1 MADILPDRGGSRD
14 VRNLAPV
21 LRFLLP
27 YRGAIIG
34 ATLALIVTA
43 GVTLSVGQGLRL
55 LIDQGFINGSPE
67 LLRNSI
73 GVFVAMILLLAA
85 GTFARFYLVSWVGER
100 VSADIRK
107 AVFDHVIRLHP
118 GFFEAN
124 FASEIQSRI
133 TTDTTLLQTVIGSS
147 ASIALRNLLMF
158 VGGVVLLFVTNPR
171 LSLFVVLSAPLVVA
185 PIIIFGRRVRVLS
198 RASQDS
204 IAHVG
209 SFLAESLRQVKTVQ
223 AYNHEDVD
231 RRRFAAHVESAFDIA
246 RQRILQRAVLITLV
260 MVLVLAA
267 IAAMLWTGGQDV
279 LTGRTT
285 PGELAAFIFYAFI
298 VAGSVGAISEV
309 VADLQRAAG
318 ATERLMELLSA
329 ENALPRAAEP
339 RVLPE
344 PVRGVVAVSG
354 LTFAYPTRRSTPALR
369 DLAFKVRPGEHL
381 ALVGPSGAGKST
393 LFDLLL
399 RFYDPDQG
407 SIALD
412 GIDIRELDPEDL
424 RRHIALVSQDPA
436 LFTGSVADNIRYG
449 RPDASD
455 AELRS
460 AAEAAF
466 AHGFIAELPEG
477 YDTELGEAGL
487 RLSGGQRQRI
497 AIARAVLKD
506 PAILL
511 LDEATSALDAE
522 SEHAVQRALA
532 RLAEGRTTLVIA
544 HRLATVMSADRILV
558 LDQGRVV
565 GEGTHASLLA
575 SNDLYARLAELQ
587 FAASASL
594 EAPSRVSAGGV

>member
-1 MADILPDRGGSRD
+1 MSDILPDRGGSRD

-21 LRFLLP
+21 LRFLRP
-27 YRGAIIG
+27 YRGAVIG
-34 ATLALIVTA
+34 ATLALVVTA

-73 GVFVAMILLLAA
+73 GVFVAMILVLAA

-118 GFFEAN
+118 GFFESN

-158 VGGVVLLFVTNPR
+158 IGGVVLLFVTNPR

-185 PIIIFGRRVRVLS
+185 PIIIFGRRVRLLS

-246 RQRILQRAVLITLV
+246 RQRILQRAMLITLV

-279 LTGRTT
+279 LTGRTS

-329 ENALPRAAEP
+329 ESALPRSVAP
-339 RVLPE
+339 RALAE
-344 PVRGVVAVSG
+344 PVRGVVEASG
-354 LTFAYPTRRSTPALR
+354 LTFAYPTRRATPALR
-369 DLAFKVRPGEHL
+369 DLAFRVRPGEHL

-399 RFYDPDQG
+399 RFYDPEQG
-407 SIALD
+407 SISLD
-412 GIDIRELDPEDL
+412 GIDIRELDPEQL

-436 LFTGSVADNIRYG
+436 LFTGSVAENIRYG

-455 AELRS
+455 ADLR
-460 AAEAAF
+460 AAAKAAF
-466 AHGFIAELPEG
+466 ADGFIQQLPEG
-477 YDTELGEAGL
+477 YDTQLGEAGL

-522 SEHAVQRALA
+522 SEHAVQQALA

-544 HRLATVMSADRILV
+544 HRLATVMNADRILV
-558 LDQGRVV
+558 LDEGRVV

-575 SNDLYARLAELQ
+575 GNDLYARLAELQ
-587 FAASASL
+587 FSASAGL
-594 EAPSRVSAGGV
+594 EQPSRASAV

>member
-1 MADILPDRGGSRD
+1 MTDILPERGGSRD

-21 LRFLLP
+21 LRFLAP
-27 YRGAIIG
+27 YRAAVIG
-34 ATLALIVTA
+34 ATIALVVTA
-43 GVTLSVGQGLRL
+43 GVTLSIGQGLRL

-73 GVFVAMILLLAA
+73 FVFAGMILLLAA

-100 VSADIRK
+100 VSADIRR

-147 ASIALRNLLMF
+147 VSIALRNLLMF
-158 VGGVVLLFVTNPR
+158 VGGVILLFVTNPR
-171 LSLFVVLSAPLVVA
+171 LSLFVVLAAPVVVI
-185 PIIIFGRRVRVLS
+185 PIIVFGRRVRALS

-209 SFLAESLRQVKTVQ
+209 SFLSESLRQVKTVQ

-231 RRRFAAHVESAFDIA
+231 RTRFAAHVEVAFDIA
-246 RQRILQRAVLITLV
+246 RRRIMQRAVLITLV
-260 MVLVLAA
+260 MILVLAA

-279 LTGRTT
+279 LSGRTT

-309 VADLQRAAG
+309 VTDLQRAAG
-318 ATERLMELLSA
+318 ATERLMELLAA
-329 ENALPRAAEP
+329 ESALPRRASP
-339 RVLPE
+339 RSLPE
-344 PVRGVVAVSG
+344 PVRGAITVRDLV
-354 LTFAYPTRRSTPALR
+354 FAYPTRPEPPAL
-369 DLAFKVRPGEHL
+369 AGVNFSIRPGENV

-399 RFYDPDQG
+399 RFYDPG
-407 SIALD
+407 SGAIEVD
-412 GIDIRELDPEDL
+412 GIDIRELDPEAL
-424 RRHIALVSQDPA
+424 RRHVALVSQDPA

-449 RPDASD
+449 RPDADD
-455 AELRS
+455 AAIRD
-460 AAEAAF
+460 AAAAAF
-466 AHGFIAELPEG
+466 ADGFVAHLPEG
-477 YDTELGEAGL
+477 YETDLGEAGL

-522 SEHAVQRALA
+522 SEYAVQQALA
-532 RLAEGRTTLVIA
+532 RLAENRTTLVIA
-544 HRLATVMSADRILV
+544 HRLATVIRADRILV
-558 LDQGRVV
+558 LDEGRVV

-575 SNDLYARLAELQ
+575 DNPLYARLAELQ
-587 FAASASL
+587 FGEHSGLDTAARLSASR
-594 EAPSRVSAGGV
+594 A

>member
-1 MADILPDRGGSRD
+1 MTDILPDRGGSRD

-21 LRFLLP
+21 LRFLAP
-27 YRGAIIG
+27 YRAAVIG
-34 ATLALIVTA
+34 ATIALVVTA

-73 GVFVAMILLLAA
+73 FVFAGMILLLAA

-100 VSADIRK
+100 VSADIRR

-147 ASIALRNLLMF
+147 VSIALRNVLMF
-158 VGGVVLLFVTNPR
+158 FGGVILLFITNPR
-171 LSLFVVLSAPLVVA
+171 LSMFVVVMAPLVVV
-185 PIIIFGRRVRVLS
+185 PIIIFGRRVRALS

-231 RRRFAAHVESAFDIA
+231 RTRFAAHVESAFDIA
-246 RQRILQRAVLITLV
+246 RQRILQRAVLITMV

-279 LTGRTT
+279 LSGRTT

-309 VADLQRAAG
+309 VTDLQRAAG

-329 ENALPRAAEP
+329 ESALPRPTNP
-339 RVLPE
+339 RPLPT
-344 PVRGVVAVSG
+344 PVRGALEARE
-354 LTFAYPTRRSTPALR
+354 LTFAYPTRPDTPALAGLNFR
-369 DLAFKVRPGEHL
+369 IRPGENV

-399 RFYDPDQG
+399 RFYDPVAG
-407 SIALD
+407 SLSLD
-412 GIDIRELDPEDL
+412 GIDVRELDPEEL

-436 LFTGSVADNIRYG
+436 LFTGTVTDNIRYG
-449 RPDASD
+449 RPDADQASIV
-455 AELRS
+455 A

-466 AHGFIAELPEG
+466 ADRFIAQLPAG
-477 YDTELGEAGL
+477 YDTDLGEAGL

-522 SEHAVQRALA
+522 SEHAVQQALA
-532 RLAEGRTTLVIA
+532 RLSKGRTTLVIA
-544 HRLATVMSADRILV
+544 HRLATVIRADRILV
-558 LDQGRVV
+558 LDEGRVV
-565 GEGTHASLLA
+565 GEGTHSSLLEDNA
-575 SNDLYARLAELQ
+575 LYARLAELQ
-587 FAASASL
+587 FGEPNDRDEQARL
-594 EAPSRVSAGGV
+594 SAGQA

>member
-1 MADILPDRGGSRD
+1 MSDILPDRGGSRD
-14 VRNLAPV
+14 VRNLTPV
-21 LRFLLP
+21 LRFLSP
-27 YRGAIIG
+27 YRGAVIG
-34 ATLALIVTA
+34 ATLALVVTA

-73 GVFVAMILLLAA
+73 GVFVAMILVLAA

-133 TTDTTLLQTVIGSS
+133 TTDTTLLQAVIGSS

-231 RRRFAAHVESAFDIA
+231 RGRFAAHVESAFDIA
-246 RQRILQRAVLITLV
+246 RQRILQRAMLITLV

-279 LTGRTT
+279 LTGRTS

-329 ENALPRAAEP
+329 QSALPRAATP

-344 PVRGVVAVSG
+344 PVRGVVEVSA
-354 LTFAYPTRRSTPALR
+354 LTFAYPTRRATPALR
-369 DLAFKVRPGEHL
+369 ELAFRVRPGEHL

-407 SIALD
+407 SISLD
-412 GIDIRELDPEDL
+412 GIDIRELDPEQL

-436 LFTGSVADNIRYG
+436 LFTGSVAENIRYG
-449 RPDASD
+449 RPDASEAD
-455 AELRS
+455 LRA

-466 AHGFIAELPEG
+466 ADGFIHQLPEG
-477 YDTELGEAGL
+477 YDTQLGEAGL

-506 PAILL
+506 PSILL

-522 SEHAVQRALA
+522 SEHAVQQALA
-532 RLAEGRTTLVIA
+532 KLAEGRTTLVIA

-558 LDQGRVV
+558 LDEGSVV
-565 GEGTHASLLA
+565 GEGTHTSLLVG
-575 SNDLYARLAELQ
+575 NDLYARLAELQ
-587 FAASASL
+587 FSASAGL
-594 EAPSRVSAGGV
+594 EQPGRASAGGV

>member
-1 MADILPDRGGSRD
+1 MPDILPDRGGSRD
-14 VRNLAPV
+14 VRNLTPV

-27 YRGAIIG
+27 YRSAVVG
-34 ATLALIVTA
+34 ATLALVVTA
-43 GVTLSVGQGLRL
+43 GVTLSIGQGLRL

-73 GVFVAMILLLAA
+73 GVFVAMILVLAA

-185 PIIIFGRRVRVLS
+185 PIIVFGRRVRALS

-279 LTGRTT
+279 LTGRTS

-309 VADLQRAAG
+309 VTDLQRAAG
-318 ATERLMELLSA
+318 ATERLMELLAA
-329 ENALPRAAEP
+329 ESALPHPVRP

-344 PVRGVVAVSG
+344 PVRGVVAVSD
-354 LTFAYPTRRSTPALR
+354 LTFAYPTRRATPALR
-369 DLAFKVRPGEHL
+369 DLAFRVRPGEHL

-399 RFYDPDQG
+399 RFYDPEQG
-407 SIALD
+407 AIALD
-412 GIDIRELDPEDL
+412 GIDIRELDPEQL

-436 LFTGSVADNIRYG
+436 LFTGSVAENIRYG
-449 RPDASD
+449 RPDAGD
-455 AELRS
+455 ADLHS
-460 AAEAAF
+460 AAKAAF
-466 AHGFIAELPEG
+466 ADGFIAQLPDG
-477 YDTELGEAGL
+477 YDTQLGEAGL

-522 SEHAVQRALA
+522 SEHAVQQALA

-544 HRLATVMSADRILV
+544 HRLATVMNADRILV

-594 EAPSRVSAGGV
+594 EQPGRVSAV